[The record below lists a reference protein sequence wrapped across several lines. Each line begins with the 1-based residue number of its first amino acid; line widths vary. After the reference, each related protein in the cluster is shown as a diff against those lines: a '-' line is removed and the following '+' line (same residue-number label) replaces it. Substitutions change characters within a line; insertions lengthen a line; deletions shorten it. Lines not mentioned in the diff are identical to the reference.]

1 MSPSRAL
8 AVAVVVPALALAS
21 CGGGGESTDQVG
33 LPAAAAK
40 RVEESLAA
48 VGASHRV
55 IACVE
60 QQLESSLDPAD
71 QEELAKLGFP
81 QFVSKVSPLARSC
94 LHGKQQLGT
103 IGK

>member
-1 MSPSRAL
+1 MAVLVGTL
-8 AVAVVVPALALAS
+8 AVAS
-21 CGGGGESTDQVG
+21 CGGGGGSTTQAG
-33 LPAAAAK
+33 LPDAAAK
-40 RVEESLAA
+40 RVSESLAA

-103 IGK
+103 IRK